1 MYKFL
6 KSWHRCVIVHLN
18 SFLAVST
25 FTIRVSHRQT
35 TFREIKHVCAY
46 DVESLYGDIGGY
58 MGLLLGYSILNLPS
72 MILFCYGSIR
82 KRILDLKP
90 LRSNK
95 NNERRNEIGYSS
107 SHLRII
113 HGETATPMNAI
124 DDENEWHGEV
134 SYAKYDILFQEFNTR
149 LSSLEDQLK

>member
-1 MYKFL
+1 M
-6 KSWHRCVIVHLN
+6 
-18 SFLAVST
+18 
-25 FTIRVSHRQT
+25 
-35 TFREIKHVCAY
+35 
-46 DVESLYGDIGGY
+46 ESLYGDIGGY

-95 NNERRNEIGYSS
+95 SNERRNEIGYSS

-113 HGETATPMNAI
+113 HGETAIPMNAI
-124 DDENEWHGEV
+124 DDENEQHYEV
-134 SYAKYDILFQEFNTR
+134 SNAKYDILFEEFNAR
-149 LSSLEDQLK
+149 LRSLEDHLK

>member
-1 MYKFL
+1 
-6 KSWHRCVIVHLN
+6 
-18 SFLAVST
+18 
-25 FTIRVSHRQT
+25 
-35 TFREIKHVCAY
+35 
-46 DVESLYGDIGGY
+46 

-95 NNERRNEIGYSS
+95 NNEHRIETEYTS

-113 HGETATPMNAI
+113 HGETAIPMNAI
-124 DDENEWHGEV
+124 DDENEQHYEV
-134 SYAKYDILFQEFNTR
+134 SNAKYDILFEEFNTR
-149 LSSLEDQLK
+149 LRSLEDHLK

>member
-1 MYKFL
+1 MFISARSNNESY
-6 KSWHRCVIVHLN
+6 
-18 SFLAVST
+18 

-35 TFREIKHVCAY
+35 TFREIKQTRAY

-72 MILFCYGSIR
+72 MILLCYGSIR

-90 LRSNK
+90 LRSN
-95 NNERRNEIGYSS
+95 NSNEHRNEIGYSS

-113 HGETATPMNAI
+113 HGETTIPMNTI
-124 DDENEWHGEV
+124 DDENEFHCEV
-134 SYAKYDILFQEFNTR
+134 TNANYDILFEEFNTR
-149 LSSLEDQLK
+149 LRSLEDQLK